1 MNPAD
6 FNRRKSLKTLALAPT
21 LSVALPSWAKA
32 QAGAA
37 GLVSTD
43 VCMLTPEVMEGPF
56 FLDEKLVRADITE
69 GRPGLP
75 LRLRLQV
82 VNADCSPVAG
92 ALVHVWQCDA
102 EGLYSG
108 VDDQGTGRI

>member
-6 FNRRKSLKTLALAPT
+6 FNRRKLLKTLALAPT

-32 QAGAA
+32 QAG
-37 GLVSTD
+37 D

-69 GRPGLP
+69 GRSGLP